1 MVKFSVAIRKY
12 AELSMFSPWVVI
24 ANWLRKQ
31 RILTA
36 AVYIDHKPSTQL
48 PSCGQPSK

>member
-12 AELSMFSPWVVI
+12 TGLSMFSPWVVI

-36 AVYIDHKPSTQL
+36 AALDHKPSTQL